1 MIDIIAAAIGKTI
14 PGYDGAIPGDS
25 IMASTLRDAARAVLD
40 EFTKHDGIAE
50 VIPPHDYKAL
60 IAYRQMKALETI
72 ANHICNEQS
81 DKKQNTESTEDDV
94 LIDLENLLRKHGFSL
109 NS

>member
-25 IMASTLRDAARAVLD
+25 IMASTLRDAARAVLA

-50 VIPPHDYKAL
+50 VIPPQDYKA
-60 IAYRQMKALETI
+60 
-72 ANHICNEQS
+72 
-81 DKKQNTESTEDDV
+81 
-94 LIDLENLLRKHGFSL
+94 
-109 NS
+109 

>member
-1 MIDIIAAAIGKTI
+1 
-14 PGYDGAIPGDS
+14 
-25 IMASTLRDAARAVLD
+25 
-40 EFTKHDGIAE
+40 
-50 VIPPHDYKAL
+50 
-60 IAYRQMKALETI
+60 MKALETI